1 MLKSEIEQ
9 ELASWKTEVEKSLKF
24 VEGKSYDIIA
34 VKQCVAILLELVG
47 RPNPP
52 SEEDE

>member
-1 MLKSEIEQ
+1 MTKSELEIEIKH
-9 ELASWKTEVEKSLKF
+9 WKDEVEKSLKF

-34 VKQCVAILLELVG
+34 IKEAMAILLELVG

-52 SEEDE
+52 NEDE